1 MYTCIPSVHS
11 SSHHCSNHACPCVDA
26 LAYKCSHA
34 ELHKNTCTHAF
45 LNPRKQFG
53 PSSHGEMQRNSCA
66 HAFPQ
71 SGRARNILSRENCFV
86 QTGTFASTPAQS
98 PNDML
103 VTPSPVSGSQDIEK
117 STPETAQPVTKKSRT
132 QRVTSDDT
140 FVVADK
146 PEESEPA
153 AKQRPAEGS
162 LAEAATFVEDRGDL
176 PSQGSVDVSFAQP
189 NPSPAHDPA
198 DFNNV
203 MAQVEEELRAI
214 ADKTQANESAAADAK
229 VRTRALKFQEQLAAA
244 AQAGNFEARSPLGQ
258 QFARELEGADLE
270 DWKNLDTDAARR
282 AFRLNWAKREL
293 SKLTVSK
300 QHLQSWKQANS
311 THGEYLSF
319 GAIAV
324 AYGYAAT
331 PKESL
336 ASAGAYCKKCS
347 QLGGRWVMK
356 EQRSDTLLFLHLK
369 KELREEMVSAWHIF
383 ETFVSE
389 SSTGQAQE
397 TTQPARKTKCKA
409 KAESSPTSKAKDDA
423 GVAKRKGAV
432 DSAMANMSKIKSR
445 YLSVSSKA
453 ESLKDTIKTEV
464 AWSWANNIE
473 NLGAMEAALHKMRDE
488 AKVLNVMMILQQ
500 DNKDLKAA
508 MGLQVLHERLTE
520 FCKLDQHVKSLEG
533 AYAKLLRMHREH
545 NRT

>member
-1 MYTCIPSVHS
+1 M
-11 SSHHCSNHACPCVDA
+11 
-26 LAYKCSHA
+26 
-34 ELHKNTCTHAF
+34 
-45 LNPRKQFG
+45 
-53 PSSHGEMQRNSCA
+53 
-66 HAFPQ
+66 
-71 SGRARNILSRENCFV
+71 

-98 PNDML
+98 PNDTL
-103 VTPSPVSGSQDIEK
+103 VTPSPVSSSQDIQK
-117 STPETAQPVTKKSRT
+117 STPETAKPVTQKRRA

-258 QFARELEGADLE
+258 KFARELEGADLE
-270 DWKNLDTDAARR
+270 DWKNLDTATARR
-282 AFRLNWAKREL
+282 AFRLSWVKREL

-300 QHLQSWKQANS
+300 QHWQSWKQANS

-356 EQRSDTLLFLHLK
+356 EQMSDTLLFLHLK
-369 KELREEMVSAWHIF
+369 KEFREEMVSAWHIF

-397 TTQPARKTKCKA
+397 TTQPAPKTKCKA
-409 KAESSPTSKAKDDA
+409 KAESSPPSKAKDDA
-423 GVAKRKGAV
+423 GVAK
-432 DSAMANMSKIKSR
+432 AMANMSKMKSR

-453 ESLKDTIKTEV
+453 ECLKDAIKTEV
-464 AWSWANNIE
+464 AWLWANNIE
-473 NLGAMEAALHKMRDE
+473 NLGAMEAALQKMRDE